1 MPVTTLT
8 RKRAFE
14 ELRTNLELTGLQET
28 TVATRQKN
36 VRAAVASQLTVVA
49 DFLTG
54 SYRRQTLIG
63 PLKSADVDIV
73 VVLDRGY
80 RERGA
85 RAVLELVKKALLD
98 EYKRGTGIS
107 RNGQAVTITFTDFV
121 VDVVPAFVLPW
132 WTWNDGFEICDSG
145 SNSWIT
151 TDPKKHVELSATAN
165 RAHGGH
171 LVPRIKQ
178 LKAWNSTVGGP
189 LRSFHLEALAW
200 SIFGTSWLWKNTQ
213 SSDWASARYFFDK
226 ARAELRSQLAD
237 PSGTG
242 SDVASY
248 LHGTA
253 LDSAVSKATTAYEQC
268 VRAEQCAKDD
278 DLAGMHK
285 AYGQV
290 FGDCYPA

>member
-1 MPVTTLT
+1 MSVLS

-14 ELRTNLELTGLQET
+14 ELRSNLELTGLQET

-73 VVLDRGY
+73 VVLDRRY
-80 RERGA
+80 RDGGA
-85 RAVLELVKKALLD
+85 RTVLELVKKALLT
-98 EYKRGTGIS
+98 EYIRTPAIS
-107 RNGQAVTITFTDFV
+107 RNGQAVTIIFTDFV
-121 VDVVPAFVLPW
+121 VDVVPAFVRPW

-145 SNSWIT
+145 TNSWIT

-178 LKAWNSTVGGP
+178 LKAWNRAVGGP
-189 LRSFHLEALAW
+189 LRMFHLEVLAW
-200 SIFGTSWLWKNTQ
+200 SIFGTSWLWKYTQ

-226 ARAELRSQLAD
+226 ARTELKSPLAD

-242 SDVASY
+242 SDVAAY

-253 LDSAVSKATTAYEQC
+253 LNSAVRKVSTAYERC
-268 VRAEQCAKDD
+268 THAERCADGD

-290 FGDCYPA
+290 FGEHYPV

>member
-8 RKRAFE
+8 CNQAFE
-14 ELRTNLELTGLQET
+14 RLRSNLELTGLQET

-36 VRAAVASQLTVVA
+36 VRAAVASQLVVVD

-80 RERGA
+80 RDRGA
-85 RAVLELVKKALLD
+85 RAVLELVKKALLS
-98 EYKRGTGIS
+98 EYTRTPAIS

-151 TDPKKHVELSATAN
+151 TDPKKHVELSAAAN

-171 LVPRIKQ
+171 LIPRIKQ
-178 LKAWNSTVGGP
+178 LKAWNRTVGGP

-226 ARAELRSQLAD
+226 SRTELRSQLAD

-253 LDSAVSKATTAYEQC
+253 LDSAVSRVTAAYERC
-268 VRAEQCAKDD
+268 VRAEKCAKDD
-278 DLAGMHK
+278 DLVGMHK
-285 AYGQV
+285 AYCQV